1 MLARSLALCRSK
13 KPEKKQPP
21 VCEPKGVPEEPD
33 SFQSALESP
42 PDETLIPENILP
54 PQCTGRP
61 AAAFREPCG
70 AGGPAWD
77 PIRLL
82 DQNVKE
88 DYSNFYSCTSL
99 LEFAS
104 GLGPAATMAN
114 TTIDDKF
121 RFWYQT
127 RVRSSA
133 SDQIARVAKNFGEGL
148 YVVPACAAMDVVGN
162 CLADCPLLG
171 PVGDFGDRTV
181 RAYLVGAPPVLL
193 MQGLLGSGRPSDTA
207 DNSYWHPF
215 KNDNGVS
222 GHAFVGA
229 VPFITAA
236 QMSDNIWEKGFFY
249 ACSAMPGWSRIND
262 DAHYLSQVWLGWW
275 MAYLACE
282 AVNTTQKEHQSFQI
296 MPVVSPGMTGL
307 SFVYQR

>member
-1 MLARSLALCRSK
+1 MSRSPLSILCMLGWALCLSGCCDGPSACCLREQILGGPDYDCSRAPCAPVPEQE
-13 KPEKKQPP
+13 PEKKQPP

-54 PQCTGRP
+54 PQCAPDVQPPPSESP
-61 AAAFREPCG
+61 A
-70 AGGPAWD
+70 GPVA
-77 PIRLL
+77 RLGTL
-82 DQNVKE
+82 FDSSIKNVKE

-181 RAYLVGAPPVLL
+181 RAYLVAR
-193 MQGLLGSGRPSDTA
+193 RP
-207 DNSYWHPF
+207 
-215 KNDNGVS
+215 
-222 GHAFVGA
+222 
-229 VPFITAA
+229 
-236 QMSDNIWEKGFFY
+236 
-249 ACSAMPGWSRIND
+249 C
-262 DAHYLSQVWLGWW
+262 
-275 MAYLACE
+275 C
-282 AVNTTQKEHQSFQI
+282 
-296 MPVVSPGMTGL
+296 
-307 SFVYQR
+307 